1 MADAR
6 STTAALR
13 LPPSARTHD
22 HRPRHPPA
30 ARGLWYLPQHV
41 AAGGFR
47 LLSAHAEAVTLAV
60 LAAGAVADG
69 VLATVRGTLAA
80 R

>member
-1 MADAR
+1 
-6 STTAALR
+6 
-13 LPPSARTHD
+13 
-22 HRPRHPPA
+22 
-30 ARGLWYLPQHV
+30 V